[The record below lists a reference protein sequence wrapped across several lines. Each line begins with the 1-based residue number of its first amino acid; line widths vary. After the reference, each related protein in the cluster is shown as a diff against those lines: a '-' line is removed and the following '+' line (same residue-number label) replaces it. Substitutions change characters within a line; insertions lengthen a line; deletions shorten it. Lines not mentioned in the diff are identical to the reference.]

1 MEVKVER
8 FIFSK
13 ETSLGRVYINDE
25 LFCFSLEPYDA
36 GITKDIPVEDIKALK
51 NKFGKIAIPL
61 GTYSMQYE
69 WSNRYNKKMPKIMNI
84 PGFDGVLWHPGN
96 TVKDTRACLLPGKF
110 WNNHQVSDSVATFN
124 KFISLWK
131 DEGFTPLKVTYTY
144 GSVKQFV

>member
-1 MEVKVER
+1 MEIKVER

-13 ETSLGRVYINDE
+13 ETSLGRVYINGE

-51 NKFGKIAIPL
+51 NKYGKIAIPL
-61 GTYSMQYE
+61 GTYYMKYE
-69 WSNRYNKKMPKIMNI
+69 WSNRYNKKMPRVTNV

-96 TVKDTRACLLPGKF
+96 TIKDTRACLLPGKF
-110 WNNHQVSDSVATFN
+110 WNNCQVSESVATFN

-131 DEGFTPLKVTYTY
+131 EEEFAPLKVTYTY
-144 GSVKQFV
+144 GPIKSFV